1 MNQDTGENMMMMQ
14 YRTVPKNGD
23 KLSALGFGAMRLP
36 TRLGRI
42 DEERATKQIRSA
54 IDAGV
59 NYIDTA
65 VPYHGGDSERF
76 LGRCLQDGYREKVNL
91 ATKLPPRNVETR
103 EDMDRILDI
112 QLKKLKTDHIDY
124 YLLHGIEGNQWKQL
138 CDLGVMDFLDK
149 AKADGRIRNAG
160 FSFHGDRKAF
170 KEIIDAYDW
179 TFCQIQYN
187 YLDETNQAGTDGLQ
201 YAASKN
207 IAVMVMEPLRGGM
220 LAAKLPQAVQHIF
233 DRAPVKRTPAE
244 WALRWVWNHPEVT
257 VVLSGMNDENHIA
270 ENLRVCQTA
279 FPDALSETELAT
291 VADVVSTYRGL
302 VPVSCT
308 GCAYCMP
315 CPFGVN
321 IPMCFAIYNDYHIGA
336 NRFFTR
342 GMYGAM
348 LMGGLMPQKADASL
362 CRQCGKCAKACPQ
375 HIAIPDELTK
385 VNRTLGGLRTKLMMP
400 IVRMMFPNEVKE

>member
-1 MNQDTGENMMMMQ
+1 MTMMQ

-36 TRLGRI
+36 TRRMSI

-65 VPYHGGDSERF
+65 VPYHGGESERF
-76 LGRCLQDGYREKVNL
+76 LGRCLQDGYREKVKI
-91 ATKLPPRNVETR
+91 ATKLPPQNVNTR
-103 EDMDRILDI
+103 EDMDRILGI
-112 QLKKLKTDHIDY
+112 QLRKLKTDHIDY
-124 YLLHGIEGNQWKQL
+124 YLLHGIEGTQWKRL
-138 CDLGVMDFLDK
+138 YDLGVLDFLDK
-149 AKADGRIRNAG
+149 AKADGRIKNAG

-187 YLDETNQAGTDGLQ
+187 YLDETNQAGTEGLQ
-201 YAASKN
+201 YAARKN
-207 IAVMVMEPLRGGM
+207 IAIMVMEPLRGGM
-220 LAAKLPQAVQHIF
+220 LAGKLPAAVQQIF

-257 VVLSGMNDENHIA
+257 VVLSGMNDETHIA

-279 FPDALSETELAT
+279 FPNAMSEAELAT

-302 VPVSCT
+302 VPVGCT

-321 IPMCFAIYNDYHIGA
+321 IPMCFSLYNDYHIGA
-336 NRFFTR
+336 NSIMTR

-348 LMGGLMPQKADASL
+348 LMGGVMPGKADASL

-375 HIAIPDELTK
+375 HIAIPDELAK

-400 IVRMMFPNEVKE
+400 IVRMMFPKEVKE